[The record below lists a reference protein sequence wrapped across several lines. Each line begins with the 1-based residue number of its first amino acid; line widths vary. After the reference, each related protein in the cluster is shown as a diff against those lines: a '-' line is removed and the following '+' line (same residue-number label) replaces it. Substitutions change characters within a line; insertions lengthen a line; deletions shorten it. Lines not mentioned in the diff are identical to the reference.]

1 VGKVV
6 KGALFAGL
14 ILATAGAAAF
24 AAPGLFATM
33 GFWTFASNMAAGVF
47 LSGVAA
53 QVAGKARG
61 SRAETGVEYTGTV
74 EPRRIIYGELI
85 VAGMHAIP
93 PLTSG
98 SDNRYLHSVLVIA
111 GHEVSD
117 ITDVYFDREL
127 IEDADIDPITGGH
140 GDGLV
145 NAGTFEDVA
154 WIRRY
159 LGTSSQT
166 ADYKLTF
173 ERPTEWTTDHRGR
186 GVAHVDV
193 QYDLDEEAYKS
204 GRSEVMVRVFGK
216 LCYDPRLDAN
226 PGDDPTNPSFIAYS
240 NNPALCL
247 ADYITDADLG
257 LGDDPARIDWDMVAD
272 AADICDEL
280 VDVPTG
286 ATQKRYTCNTALLA
300 TTPYENNIEALA
312 ASMLGSCLYSG
323 GMWRI
328 RAGAWEVPSFEIT
341 AANIVNGG
349 IQVNTAYAY
358 KDRWNGVRGSYVD
371 PENFYQAN
379 EFPPVQ
385 DASYVSEDGE
395 SVFKDMAFPSTA
407 NVYEAQRNAIMIVRK
422 SRNRRTAVIQ
432 CDLSMWKVRPGDT
445 GIVTLEELGWVNKTV
460 RCEGWKFNPVGTIEL
475 AVREELASDWDDP
488 VEADYVEP
496 LAITAP
502 VPDYYVPAAPS
513 ALAAVGTPRAVNLSW
528 TAPTLVPA
536 GSEYEVYEYTS
547 STPFSSATM
556 VWKGRATSCK
566 LEKSDVTTR
575 YYWVLLRTADGTAGA
590 QHPTTTGVAGSALA
604 TFIVVSHEPANG
616 TYGTGAISSSP
627 GFTDNSAIA
636 TAAWTNN
643 TGSTVTV
650 EISYSITAKMNGSD
664 ATIFYRMFGRYNDGS
679 NHSETVMNIPYSA
692 VSDTY
697 TTRSGLFTV
706 SVADGVTITGTA
718 RLGLLCPSG
727 SSATP
732 PGVDYKD
739 VKIRLTALVL

>member
-1 VGKVV
+1 VAMSKVV
-6 KGALFAGL
+6 KGALIGGA
-14 ILATAGAAAF
+14 ILLSGGF
-24 AAPGLFATM
+24 AAPFLPGLVASGFFTQLAT
-33 GFWTFASNMAAGVF
+33 GVF
-47 LSGVAA
+47 LSGIAA
-53 QVAGKARG
+53 QIAGKARS
-61 SRAETGVEYTGTV
+61 SRAETGVEYAGTV
-74 EPRRIIYGELI
+74 EPRRIIYGEVI

-145 NAGTFEDVA
+145 NAGTFDGKA

-186 GVAHVDV
+186 GVAYAAIQH
-193 QYDLDEEAYKS
+193 DLDEEVYKS
-204 GRSEVMVRVFGK
+204 GRPEVMFRVFGK

-226 PGDDPTNPSFIAYS
+226 PGDDPTNPSFIAYT

-247 ADYITDADLG
+247 ADYITDDDLG

-286 ATQKRYTCNTALLA
+286 ATQKRYTCNTGLLS
-300 TTPYENNIEALA
+300 TTPYENNIEALT

-328 RAGAWEVPSFEIT
+328 RAGAWEVPTFEIT

-488 VEADYVEP
+488 IEADYVEP

-513 ALAAVGTPRAVNLSW
+513 GLTAVGTPRAVNLSW

-547 STPFSSATM
+547 STPFSSATL

-566 LEKSDVTTR
+566 LDKSDTTTR
-575 YYWVLLRTADGTAGA
+575 YYWVLLRTADRTAGV
-590 QHPTTTGVAGSALA
+590 QHPATNGVAGAALPA
-604 TFIVVSHEPANG
+604 TRSFVVSDIGPIVKTRDTFAIGNILTINETIAAG
-616 TYGTGAISSSP
+616 ETVEVTAMCRVEMTIEGSFTQAVLVATYGTTGIGAETRKSSAADEFIAVTGLATGLSAGNYDFGLTCKLNQSGGMP
-627 GFTDNSAIA
+627 PYASVTFTDI
-636 TAAWTNN
+636 TVR
-643 TGSTVTV
+643 VTV
-650 EISYSITAKMNGSD
+650 N
-664 ATIFYRMFGRYNDGS
+664 
-679 NHSETVMNIPYSA
+679 
-692 VSDTY
+692 
-697 TTRSGLFTV
+697 
-706 SVADGVTITGTA
+706 
-718 RLGLLCPSG
+718 
-727 SSATP
+727 
-732 PGVDYKD
+732 
-739 VKIRLTALVL
+739 AL

>member
-1 VGKVV
+1 MAKVV
-6 KGALFAGL
+6 KGALFAGA
-14 ILATAGAAAF
+14 ILLTAGAAAF

-61 SRAETGVEYTGTV
+61 SRAETGVEYAGTV

-111 GHEVSD
+111 GHQVSD

-145 NAGTFEDVA
+145 NAGTFDGKA

-186 GVAHVDV
+186 GVAYVAV
-193 QYDLDEEAYKS
+193 QYDLDEEVYKS
-204 GRSEVMVRVFGK
+204 GRPEVMARVLGK
-216 LCYDPRLDAN
+216 KVYDPRLDSTNGGSGSHRYA
-226 PGDDPTNPSFIAYS
+226 DPTTWAYS
-240 NNPALCL
+240 SNPALCL
-247 ADYITDADLG
+247 ADYIMDDDLG
-257 LGDDPARIDWDMVAD
+257 LGDDPTRIDWDMVAD

-300 TTPYENNIEALA
+300 TTPYENNIEALT

-328 RAGAWEVPSFEIT
+328 RAGAWEVPTFEIT
-341 AANIVNGG
+341 AANIINGG

-488 VEADYVEP
+488 IEADYVEP

-502 VPDYYVPAAPS
+502 TPDYYVPAAPS

-547 STPFSSATM
+547 STPFASATM

-566 LEKSDVTTR
+566 LDKSDTTTR
-575 YYWVLLRTADGTAGA
+575 YYWVLLRTADRTAGTEY
-590 QHPTTTGVAGSALA
+590 PTSAAGEPGAALPATRSFVVTDIGPIVKTRDTFALGNILTINETIAAGETVEVTAMCRVAMTIEGSFTQAVLVA
-604 TFIVVSHEPANG
+604 
-616 TYGTGAISSSP
+616 TYGTTGIGAETRKSTAADEFIAVTGLATGLSAGNYDFGLTCKLNQTGGFPPYASVT
-627 GFTDNSAIA
+627 FTDI
-636 TAAWTNN
+636 TVR
-643 TGSTVTV
+643 VTV
-650 EISYSITAKMNGSD
+650 N
-664 ATIFYRMFGRYNDGS
+664 
-679 NHSETVMNIPYSA
+679 
-692 VSDTY
+692 
-697 TTRSGLFTV
+697 
-706 SVADGVTITGTA
+706 
-718 RLGLLCPSG
+718 
-727 SSATP
+727 
-732 PGVDYKD
+732 
-739 VKIRLTALVL
+739 AL

>member
-1 VGKVV
+1 VAVSRV
-6 KGALFAGL
+6 IKGALFAGL

-53 QVAGKARG
+53 QISGKSRG
-61 SRAETGVEYTGTV
+61 ARAETGVEYAGTV

-85 VAGMHAIP
+85 VSGMHAIP

-127 IEDADIDPITGGH
+127 IADADIAAITGGH

-145 NAGTFEDVA
+145 TDGTFEDVA

-186 GVAHVDV
+186 GVAYVAV
-193 QYDLDEEAYKS
+193 QLDLDEEVYKS
-204 GRSEVMVRVFGK
+204 GRPEIMARVLGK

-226 PGDDPTNPSFIAYS
+226 PGDDPTNPSFIAYT

-247 ADYITDADLG
+247 ADYITDDDLG

-280 VDVPTG
+280 VDVPTA

-300 TTPYENNIEALA
+300 TTPYENNIEALT

-328 RAGAWEVPSFEIT
+328 RAGAWEVPTFEIT
-341 AANIVNGG
+341 AANIINGG

-502 VPDYYVPAAPS
+502 TPDYYVPAAPS

-547 STPFSSATM
+547 STPFSSATR

-566 LEKSDVTTR
+566 LDKVDLTTR
-575 YYWVLLRTADGTAGA
+575 YYWVLLRTADGTPGA
-590 QHPTTTGVAGSALA
+590 QHPTTTGVAGTAVPSTRTTLL
-604 TFIVVSHEPANG
+604 
-616 TYGTGAISSSP
+616 
-627 GFTDNSAIA
+627 TDA
-636 TAAWTNN
+636 
-643 TGSTVTV
+643 GPVTV
-650 EISYSITAKMNGSD
+650 GMGPGT
-664 ATIFYRMFGRYNDGS
+664 TIDILL
-679 NHSETVMNIPYSA
+679 HSETITADEVVEITASCRAELVSA
-692 VSDTY
+692 
-697 TTRSGLFTV
+697 
-706 SVADGVTITGTA
+706 
-718 RLGLLCPSG
+718 SG
-727 SSATP
+727 STDKLVLYAAGGGANSGADIT
-732 PGVDYKD
+732 VYS
-739 VKIRLTALVL
+739 TALSITPDNKAVTVTGLARGSDLGAGTYDFGIRCKPTQSVGGPPYFNLDIHDITVRVTVIAL